1 MENTIQGWEHIN
13 HLVRFYL
20 NNIDGLEW
28 NFEVGIKNED
38 GTFRGMPIGFM
49 KSEGFISNPKDEDY
63 SYKMVFTKN
72 GVMFFRK
79 KRGD

>member
-1 MENTIQGWEHIN
+1 MENAIKGWEHIN
-13 HLVRFYL
+13 HLVNFYL

-28 NFEVGIKNED
+28 KFEVGIKDEKD

-49 KSEGFISNPKDEDY
+49 TGEGFVSNPKDETVY
-63 SYKMVFTKN
+63 RAVFTDR

-79 KRGD
+79 KKGD